1 MISEKDLES
10 MGYYDMFPDADPV
23 NWADYYSGWV
33 EKKIVTSGVERLV
46 ENSLGLSGEIG
57 EVHEKIKKLFRD
69 NPDDVLKANKE
80 IMKELGD
87 VVYYA
92 TALANIYGRGL
103 QEVLELNIQKLDD
116 RQKRNKLRGS
126 GDNR

>member
-10 MGYYDMFPDADPV
+10 MGYYDMFPDSDPV
-23 NWADYYSGWV
+23 NWADFYSGWV
-33 EKKIVTSGVERLV
+33 EKKILTKDQERLV
-46 ENSLGLSGEIG
+46 ENTLGLVGEAG
-57 EVHEKIKKLFRD
+57 EVAEKIKKLIRD
-69 NPDDVLKANKE
+69 NNKYANEE

-87 VVYYA
+87 VVFYA

-116 RQKRNKLRGS
+116 RQKRGKLKGS

>member
-23 NWADYYSGWV
+23 NWADFYSGWV
-33 EKKIVTSGVERLV
+33 EKKILTKDQDRLV
-46 ENSLGLSGEIG
+46 ENTLGLVGEAG
-57 EVHEKIKKLFRD
+57 EVAEKIKKLIRD
-69 NPDDVLKANKE
+69 NNKYANEE

-87 VVYYA
+87 VVFYA

>member
-23 NWADYYSGWV
+23 NWADFYSGWV
-33 EKKIVTSGVERLV
+33 EKKIMTSGEKRLH
-46 ENSLGLSGEIG
+46 ENLYGLCAEVG
-57 EVHEKIKKLFRD
+57 EVHGKVQKSYRD
-69 NPDDVLKANKE
+69 NTEVVHKE

-87 VVYYA
+87 VVFYA

-103 QEVLELNIQKLDD
+103 QEILELNIQKLDD

>member
-1 MISEKDLES
+1 MISEKDLENF
-10 MGYYDMFPDADPV
+10 GYYDNFDSDEV
-23 NWADYYSGWV
+23 DWADLYSGWV
-33 EKKIVTSGVERLV
+33 EKKILTKGQERLV
-46 ENSLGLSGEIG
+46 ENTLGLVGEAG
-57 EVHEKIKKLFRD
+57 EVAEKIKKLIRD
-69 NPDDVLKANKE
+69 NNKYANEE

-87 VVYYA
+87 VVFYA

-116 RQKRNKLRGS
+116 RQKRNKLRGN

>member
-1 MISEKDLES
+1 MLSGDDLENF
-10 MGYYDMFPDADPV
+10 GYYDNFESDEVDWTDM
-23 NWADYYSGWV
+23 YSAFV
-33 EKKIVTSGVERLV
+33 EKMILMEGKDRLV
-46 ENSLGLSGEIG
+46 ENMGGIAEEAG
-57 EVHEKIKKLFRD
+57 EVCGKIKKLFRD
-69 NPDDVLKANKE
+69 NPDGLFEANKE

-87 VVYYA
+87 VVFYA

>member
-1 MISEKDLES
+1 MLSGDDLENF
-10 MGYYDMFPDADPV
+10 GYYENFDTKEGDSVDPEK
-23 NWADYYSGWV
+23 YSMWV
-33 EKKIVTSGVERLV
+33 ENKILTKDQERLI
-46 ENSLGLSGEIG
+46 ENTLGLVGEAG
-57 EVHEKIKKLFRD
+57 EVAEKMKKLVRD
-69 NPDDVLKANKE
+69 STRFDNED

-87 VVYYA
+87 VLFYT

-103 QEVLELNIQKLDD
+103 QDVMKLNIQKLDD

>member
-33 EKKIVTSGVERLV
+33 EKKILTKDQDRLV
-46 ENSLGLSGEIG
+46 ENTLGLVGEAG
-57 EVHEKIKKLFRD
+57 EVAEKIKKLIRD
-69 NPDDVLKANKE
+69 NNKYANEE

-87 VVYYA
+87 VVFYA

-116 RQKRNKLRGS
+116 RQKRGKLKGS

>member
-33 EKKIVTSGVERLV
+33 EKKILTKDQERLV
-46 ENSLGLSGEIG
+46 ENTLGLVGEAG
-57 EVHEKIKKLFRD
+57 EVAEKMKKLVRD
-69 NPDDVLKANKE
+69 STRFSNEE

-87 VVYYA
+87 VVFYA
-92 TALANIYGRGL
+92 TALGNIYGRGL
-103 QEVLELNIQKLDD
+103 QEILELNIQKLDD

>member
-10 MGYYDMFPDADPV
+10 MGYYDMFPDANPV

-33 EKKIVTSGVERLV
+33 EKKILTKDQERLV
-46 ENSLGLSGEIG
+46 ENTLGPVGEAG
-57 EVHEKIKKLFRD
+57 EVAEKMKKLVRD
-69 NPDDVLKANKE
+69 STRFSNEE

-87 VVYYA
+87 VVFYA
-92 TALANIYGRGL
+92 TALGNIYGRGL
-103 QEVLELNIQKLDD
+103 QEILELNIQKLDD

>member
-10 MGYYDMFPDADPV
+10 MGYYDMFPDSDPV

-69 NPDDVLKANKE
+69 NPDDVLKANQE

-87 VVYYA
+87 VVFYA
-92 TALANIYGRGL
+92 TALANIYGKGL
-103 QEVLELNIQKLDD
+103 QEVLELNIAKLDD
-116 RQKRNKLRGS
+116 RQKRGTLKGS

>member
-1 MISEKDLES
+1 LLSGDDLENF
-10 MGYYDMFPDADPV
+10 GYYDNFDAKEGDNVDPTQ
-23 NWADYYSGWV
+23 YSMWV
-33 EKKIVTSGVERLV
+33 EKKILTKDQERLI
-46 ENSLGLSGEIG
+46 ENTLGLVGEAG
-57 EVHEKIKKLFRD
+57 EVAEKMKKLVRD
-69 NPDDVLKANKE
+69 STRFNNED

-87 VVYYA
+87 VLFYT

-103 QEVLELNIQKLDD
+103 QDVMKLNIQKLDD